1 MASAKILVVTPP
13 VFRLE
18 DDVNLEETGR
28 TLGVATNP
36 ANNSAAIFVAQAPG
50 QKSSAN
56 DVDPIYICSLE
67 DLPDKERHT
76 FITDTTVIFRLFQE
90 LMKETKN
97 QQNQLLQADDK
108 VLEAIR
114 KLCVDYVEHI
124 KEIWVDSSR
133 PETTTG
139 FSSDHY
145 QRLLTVFSLF
155 VLLFVPE
162 PGFED
167 APFGEDLME
176 WLNMY
181 FIAPSTE
188 DGEQLSTLDKPW
200 EHENFWTY
208 LKRTTL
214 RGLTKATT
222 FFLDTLT
229 RHPSDNLP
237 GLAQELI
244 PIINSQPHLQSFNSE
259 REFMQA
265 HHRWRERVK
274 AVRVQMERVPE
285 DDRADDVEFWWDN
298 LSDIVGILEGRGD
311 IVQRVCE
318 EFEEPDWKEVCAAWG
333 IFVNPRLRRQELPGI
348 VGKVLETLP
357 PDPTYD
363 EDMIHSNLLSG
374 LPAKALQYSAQLDP
388 WLAAH
393 MADVMEAL
401 KLLEGEF
408 DTSTGLSTRDSYI
421 LAYAEYLHAD
431 PTLWRQCVAYMYSC
445 SEQGKLRADEV
456 LMHVPLRLGKR
467 APEDASV
474 EEDIRHGD
482 LVGALKEI
490 SQTCFENQREDVRR
504 TVCRIAAQTL
514 VHEKEYGL
522 AISYCKSA
530 EDWAG
535 LGRVIDRI
543 LNEYIAHGPDAF
555 VRCASQVA
563 PSLQEWA
570 LHGESRGV
578 FMHRLMFAVCYA
590 RFHDFRAAGQL
601 QDAASELVA
610 MLQEGVAPRA
620 WWAVLLSDSAE
631 LLQHDQALLFSQ
643 DGALQILRTM
653 NEVSTR
659 ALQGG
664 EDEYLDVLRRVQ
676 KGDTKDVARRLK
688 VVRLALA
695 KYFAQYNVGEGT
707 FMH

>member
-1 MASAKILVVTPP
+1 MASGTPLVVTPT
-13 VFRLE
+13 VFRAE
-18 DDVNLEETGR
+18 DEVNLEQSGR
-28 TLGVATNP
+28 TLCVTTNP
-36 ANNSAAIFVAQAPG
+36 GNNSAAIFIAQAPG
-50 QKSSAN
+50 KKSTIE
-56 DVDPIYICSLE
+56 DVDPIYICSL
-67 DLPDKERHT
+67 DDVPNKERHT
-76 FITDTTVIFRLFQE
+76 FVTDTTVIFNLFRKLLQE
-90 LMKETKN
+90 SKSH
-97 QQNQLLQADDK
+97 QNQLWQADDK

-124 KEIWVDSSR
+124 KEIWVDSSKSEAR
-133 PETTTG
+133 TG
-139 FSSDHY
+139 FDSDHY
-145 QRLLTVFSLF
+145 QRLLTIFSLF

-162 PGFED
+162 PGYED

-188 DGEQLSTLDKPW
+188 EGEQLSTLDRPW
-200 EHENFWTY
+200 EHENFWSY

-222 FFLDTLT
+222 FFLDTLS
-229 RHPSDNLP
+229 RHPSENLP

-244 PIINSQPHLQSFNSE
+244 PIIESQPHLQNFTSE
-259 REFMQA
+259 REFMIA

-285 DDRADDVEFWWDN
+285 ADRADDVEFWWDN
-298 LSDIVGILEGRGD
+298 LSDIVGILEGRSD

-333 IFVNPRLRRQELPGI
+333 IFVNPRLRRQELPDI
-348 VGKVLETLP
+348 VAQVLETLP

-363 EDMIHSNLLSG
+363 EDMIHSTLLSAQ
-374 LPAKALQYSAQLDP
+374 PAQALQYSAQLDL

-401 KLLEGEF
+401 RLIDGDL
-408 DTSTGLSTRDSYI
+408 DSNTGLSVRDTYV
-421 LAYAEYLHAD
+421 LAYAECLHSD
-431 PTLWRQCVAYMYSC
+431 PTLWRQCVDYMYSC

-456 LMHVPLRLGKR
+456 LLHVPLRLGKQ
-467 APEDASV
+467 AAEEASSDA
-474 EEDIRHGD
+474 DIRRGD

-490 SQTCFENQREDVRR
+490 SQTCFDNQREDVRR

-514 VHEKEYGL
+514 VHDRQYGL

-543 LNEYIAHGPDAF
+543 LHEYIAHGADAF

-578 FMHRLMFAVCYA
+578 FMHRLMFA
-590 RFHDFRAAGQL
+590 L

-620 WWAVLLSDSAE
+620 WWAVLLSDAVE

-653 NEVSTR
+653 NEVGTHV
-659 ALQGG
+659 LQGG

-676 KGDTKDVARRLK
+676 KGDSKDVSRRLK

-695 KYFAQYNVGEGT
+695 QYFARYNVGEGT